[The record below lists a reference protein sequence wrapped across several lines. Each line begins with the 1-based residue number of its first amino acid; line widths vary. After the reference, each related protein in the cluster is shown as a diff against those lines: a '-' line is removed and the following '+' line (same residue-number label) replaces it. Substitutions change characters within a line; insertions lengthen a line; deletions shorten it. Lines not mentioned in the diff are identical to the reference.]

1 MKGMISEAL
10 SAIENQLAQVPEE
23 PRLLRMRS
31 LLKAAARAV
40 AQQDEVMAWKLISR
54 ALNAGTD
61 MGSNSARRQREFQ
74 LT

>member
-1 MKGMISEAL
+1 
-10 SAIENQLAQVPEE
+10 
-23 PRLLRMRS
+23 
-31 LLKAAARAV
+31 
-40 AQQDEVMAWKLISR
+40 MAWKLISR